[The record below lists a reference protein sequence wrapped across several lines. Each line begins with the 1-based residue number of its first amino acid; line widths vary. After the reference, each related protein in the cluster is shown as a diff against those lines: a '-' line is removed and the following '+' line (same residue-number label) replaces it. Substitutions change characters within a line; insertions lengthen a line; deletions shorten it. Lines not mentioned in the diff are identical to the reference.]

1 MKKKVIVYRKIH
13 SDLLERLQR
22 HFHTVVISPDDS
34 DAFYAELKTAD
45 GLIGSHLQ
53 VDNQLL
59 DRAPN
64 LKLVSNISVGY
75 DNLDLEEMNKRGI
88 MATNTPGVLTDTTA
102 DTIFGLMLAA
112 ARRFTELDNYVKSG
126 QWTGK
131 LSEEYFGVDVHHKT
145 LGIIGM
151 GRIGTAIAE
160 RGRFGFR
167 MNILYYNRS
176 RNKEAEEWLQAE
188 YVSLRELLERSDFV
202 CVMAP
207 LTEETVH
214 LIGKEEFALMKPTA
228 VFVNGSRGKL
238 VDEEAL
244 VDALQN
250 GKIRA
255 AGLDV
260 YEQEPIDPNH
270 PLLRM
275 NNVVTLPHIG
285 SATAETRYKM
295 AALAVENVI
304 KGLSGELPSGLVNQE
319 VLEMETKR

>member
-1 MKKKVIVYRKIH
+1 M
-13 SDLLERLQR
+13 
-22 HFHTVVISPDDS
+22 
-34 DAFYAELKTAD
+34 
-45 GLIGSHLQ
+45 
-53 VDNQLL
+53 
-59 DRAPN
+59 
-64 LKLVSNISVGY
+64 
-75 DNLDLEEMNKRGI
+75 
-88 MATNTPGVLTDTTA
+88 
-102 DTIFGLMLAA
+102 
-112 ARRFTELDNYVKSG
+112 DNYVKSG

-304 KGLSGELPSGLVNQE
+304 KGLSGELPPGLVNQE